1 MAIASRPARKL
12 ASRGS
17 KPGPSRPCRSK
28 RRSGA
33 QDPQAHPV
41 MPGAA
46 PAGAVQTGAAGG
58 GYIGRFAPSP
68 TGDLHLGSLYTA
80 AASFLDARAH
90 GGRWLLRIEDLDR
103 PREVPGSSG
112 AILTTLETFG
122 FQWDGPVIRQSAR
135 ATLYADALDR
145 LHAHGVLFAC
155 SCSRQDLADDDRYP
169 GTCRE
174 GPRLT
179 GAATGTRLRVERR
192 QIHFID
198 HIQGHYRQD
207 VSAACGDLLL
217 RRRDQ
222 IVAYLLAVVVD
233 DADAGVTR
241 VLRGAD
247 LLDNTP
253 RQIYVQQALG
263 LRTPSY
269 AHVPLIC
276 EPDGAKLAKSRRS
289 LRLDADAPLAQLLL
303 VFDLLGL
310 EPPADLR
317 HAGIATAWRWAIAH
331 WDLRRVPKAL
341 CLPLPHGAQWL
352 D

>member
-1 MAIASRPARKL
+1 MNAAKSSTATGTTDT
-12 ASRGS
+12 AETQRG
-17 KPGPSRPCRSK
+17 
-28 RRSGA
+28 GA
-33 QDPQAHPV
+33 QDVQARPLTA
-41 MPGAA
+41 GAA
-46 PAGAVQTGAAGG
+46 PADAARADAMQAGAADAH
-58 GYIGRFAPSP
+58 YIGRFAPSP

-80 AASFLDARAH
+80 AASYLDARAH

-112 AILTTLETFG
+112 AIQTTLETFG

-135 ATLYADALDR
+135 QTLYADALDR
-145 LHAHGVLFAC
+145 LDVRGLLFAC

-179 GAATGTRLRVERR
+179 GAATGTRLRVEQR

-217 RRRDQ
+217 KRRDQ

-253 RQIYVQQALG
+253 RQIYLQQALG
-263 LRTPSY
+263 FRTPSY

-276 EPDGAKLAKSRRS
+276 EPDGAKLAKSSRS

-303 VFDLLGL
+303 IFDLLGL

-317 HAGIATAWRWAIAH
+317 HAGIDAAWRWAIGR
-331 WDLRRVPKAL
+331 WDLRLVPKAL
-341 CLPLPHGAQWL
+341 CLPLPHGSQWP